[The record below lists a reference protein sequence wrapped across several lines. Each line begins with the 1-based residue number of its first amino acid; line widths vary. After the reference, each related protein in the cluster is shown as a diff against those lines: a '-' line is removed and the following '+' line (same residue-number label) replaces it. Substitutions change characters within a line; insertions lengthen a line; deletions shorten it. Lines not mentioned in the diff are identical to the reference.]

1 MAKMKVPRRQV
12 FTEYMV
18 PVADPVIVVG
28 SRANIKRLG
37 QRLDLQSIILE
48 ANPVHDLC
56 VAHEYCM
63 EVCDIDRA
71 ALAVEVNFVD
81 RTSGH
86 GHYAITPRLYR
97 IIMEDLSKDIHIVF
111 GRSQT
116 EEGTTD
122 TTGTA
127 TRRRDQDGK
136 KISVQCYPPP
146 RWAANTQYS
155 AIKMYFHLRSN
166 NGVHQYNVNGEV
178 PSFLW
183 MEGSLVVEVWPEIP
197 LDRQTYCI
205 FATASRA
212 DRLHSFEKGDR
223 RRFLSKCAR
232 ALFGDESV
240 PIFLGARYWPFAYQH
255 PSFRNM
261 AETVQRSGGGK
272 YMCGEW
278 SSPVFEGSING
289 AINTA
294 QNLFF
299 KMIVDHPSLRP
310 ARRLPKKIK

>member
-1 MAKMKVPRRQV
+1 MRRAPDIEIWGAGVSGLWLARQLLRYNPSLADKLTVYEKSDHVGGRFVVERMGPDDDEFLTGASQVHFAHSSFSHYIQTLMAKMKVPRRQV

-37 QRLDLQSIILE
+37 QRMDLQSIILE

-63 EVCDIDRA
+63 EVRDIDRA

-116 EEGTTD
+116 DDGTTD

-212 DRLHSFEKGDR
+212 DHLIGSTR
-223 RRFLSKCAR
+223 SKK
-232 ALFGDESV
+232 V
-240 PIFLGARYWPFAYQH
+240 
-255 PSFRNM
+255 
-261 AETVQRSGGGK
+261 TVV
-272 YMCGEW
+272 
-278 SSPVFEGSING
+278 VF
-289 AINTA
+289 
-294 QNLFF
+294 
-299 KMIVDHPSLRP
+299 
-310 ARRLPKKIK
+310 